1 MCRLLPMTRF
11 TFLGL
16 NMPQMTAAIGYLL
29 VALGSVF
36 WIFTGYIT
44 ALFPALFGGLM
55 VFSSLGSRMRPEK
68 NALFMHIAVLVS
80 LTATI
85 LGVVTVAIDPQ
96 WSTSAAAVEQ
106 LLMTVLSGCHLGVSI
121 ASFTYGTPEDAEA
134 DRRCG
139 HDNNQWSIPSSNNTV
154 NYPSANES
162 SMAATI
168 LLTSPR
174 K

>member
-1 MCRLLPMTRF
+1 MTRY
-11 TFLGL
+11 TFMGL
-16 NMPQMTAAIGYLL
+16 NMPQMTAAIGFLL
-29 VALGSVF
+29 IALGSVF
-36 WIFTGYIT
+36 WVFTGYIT

-55 VFSSLGSRMRPEK
+55 VFSALGSSIKPEK
-68 NALFMHIAVLVS
+68 NAVFMHIAVIAS
-80 LTATI
+80 LSATV
-85 LGVVTVAIDPQ
+85 LGVATVAINPQ
-96 WSTSAAAVEQ
+96 WSTSTAAVEQ
-106 LLMTVLSGCHLGVSI
+106 LLMTVLSGVHFGVSM
-121 ASFTYGTPEDAEA
+121 ASFTYGAPTDAEA

-139 HDNNQWSIPSSNNTV
+139 HDGSQWAIPSSNNTV

>member
-1 MCRLLPMTRF
+1 MTRY
-11 TFLGL
+11 TFMGL

-29 VALGSVF
+29 IALGSVF

-44 ALFPALFGGLM
+44 ALIPALFGGLM
-55 VFSSLGSRMRPEK
+55 VFSALGSRMKPEK
-68 NALFMHIAVLVS
+68 NAVFMHIAVLAS
-80 LTATI
+80 LSATV
-85 LGVVTVAIDPQ
+85 LGVATVAINPQ
-96 WSTSAAAVEQ
+96 WSTSTAAVEQ
-106 LLMTVLSGCHLGVSI
+106 LLMTVLSGVHFGVSM
-121 ASFTYGTPEDAEA
+121 ASFTYGAPTDAEA

-139 HDNNQWSIPSSNNTV
+139 HDGSQWAIPASNNTV

>member
-1 MCRLLPMTRF
+1 M
-11 TFLGL
+11 GL
-16 NMPQMTAAIGYLL
+16 NMPQMTAAIGFLL
-29 VALGSVF
+29 IALGSVF

-44 ALFPALFGGLM
+44 AMFPALFGGLM
-55 VFSSLGSRMRPEK
+55 VFSALGSRMKPEK
-68 NALFMHIAVLVS
+68 NALYMHIAVLAS
-80 LTATI
+80 LSATV
-85 LGVVTVAIDPQ
+85 LGVATVAINPQ
-96 WSTSAAAVEQ
+96 WSTSTAAVEQ
-106 LLMTVLSGCHLGVSI
+106 LLMTVLSGVHFGVSM
-121 ASFTYGTPEDAEA
+121 ASFTYGAPTDAEA

-139 HDNNQWSIPSSNNTV
+139 HDDSQWAIPSSNNTV

>member
-1 MCRLLPMTRF
+1 M
-11 TFLGL
+11 GL
-16 NMPQMTAAIGYLL
+16 NMPQMTAAGYLL
-29 VALGSVF
+29 VALDLCSGFYRHV
-36 WIFTGYIT
+36 T
-44 ALFPALFGGLM
+44 ALFPVLRWVDGFLARLTDET
-55 VFSSLGSRMRPEK
+55 REET
-68 NALFMHIAVLVS
+68 LFMHIAVLAS

-85 LGVVTVAIDPQ
+85 LGVVTIAIDPQ

-106 LLMTVLSGCHLGVSI
+106 LLMTVLSGSHLGVSI
-121 ASFTYGTPEDAEA
+121 ASFTYGTPEDAET

-139 HDNNQWSIPSSNNTV
+139 HDSNQWAIPSSNNTV

>member
-1 MCRLLPMTRF
+1 MTRL

-36 WIFTGYIT
+36 WIFTGYVT

-68 NALFMHIAVLVS
+68 NALFMHVAVLAS

-85 LGVVTVAIDPQ
+85 LGVVTIAIDPQ

-106 LLMTVLSGCHLGVSI
+106 LLMTVLSGSHLGVSI
-121 ASFTYGTPEDAEA
+121 ASFTYGTPEDAET

-139 HDNNQWSIPSSNNTV
+139 HDSNQWAIPSSNNTV

>member
-1 MCRLLPMTRF
+1 MTRY
-11 TFLGL
+11 TFMGL
-16 NMPQMTAAIGYLL
+16 NTPQMTAAIGFLL
-29 VALGSVF
+29 IALGSVF

-55 VFSSLGSRMRPEK
+55 VFSSLGSRMKPDK
-68 NALFMHIAVLVS
+68 NALFMHIAVLAS
-80 LTATI
+80 LSATL
-85 LGVVTVAIDPQ
+85 LGVATVAINPQ
-96 WSTSAAAVEQ
+96 WSTSTAAVEQ
-106 LLMTVLSGCHLGVSI
+106 LLMTVLSGVHFGVSM
-121 ASFTYGTPEDAEA
+121 ASFTYGAPTDAEA

-139 HDNNQWSIPSSNNTV
+139 HDGSQWAIPSSNNTV